1 MKKLSKYIS
10 VLFCVCFILS
20 CNLQPPKSVSIKTNA
35 KYNFSLGEIS
45 QDLSEEFSMDEILEQ
60 EEDSPFKIY
69 EYKPEGESQKAKKML
84 MEIPI
89 QEIPL
94 DFSSYFEKTDIS
106 ESLSQMSFSQKISVP
121 DFETQ
126 QLSHKIDISAINDAI
141 NDSVRIAGPNNPDL
155 DLSFDLLNEQ
165 GFESITYSSG
175 DILIQDCEFD
185 LGEYGTVFDGELTGE
200 IRLLHNGNIV
210 SKATFEN
217 GTARLPL
224 TNVTLYSQG
233 MSIEFSEG
241 VGNIGWFGVINGQ
254 VKNAKG
260 ISLQP
265 TVVEFDEELELNFSQ
280 ANFDS
285 FVIGEGNLGIEI
297 TLPEQWE
304 GIYIN
309 YDVELSGAINAST
322 EESLFKKN
330 IPLNNTELYKQNLGV
345 KSQPV
350 VYIQN
355 ADIYFDEQPEL
366 KASLQID
373 KIETV
378 SISVEED
385 ISTSFNHSEA
395 LPEEATNV
403 IKQICFTKSGFNL
416 LYKNTLP
423 EGNDISIITKSN
435 FLKLDSTETLYSNKE
450 DENLPILCTEKNV
463 QDISEGTE
471 IDFSAQVLL
480 PGCTSPDE
488 KTITVK
494 NVVPG
499 QEYEFAM
506 TIKPIIEWDFVKIDT
521 SSFSQKNT
529 IPTEVNLDSFTTM
542 LDEMLGSDLSGKLI
556 LPELN
561 TYLFMSKPENEIF
574 DKIQFN
580 GEISAFQ
587 GKQVGETYEPIDE
600 DSKVYLLDKD
610 TSLKFVPTPVLQKEN
625 NVVYT
630 DVQNL
635 EASLGPIDLSS
646 ILTTAENAEEGTS
659 LCIDYDLSF
668 SDENASEEEITLYK
682 KDLEGATSTSIE
694 ILAMVVLPLTLKATD
709 DIEIDFSSLIN
720 SNKDSEGEEDLENPE
735 EPKDLLGRT
744 EPSEIN
750 DTTQILVDLVKSC
763 SLNYYDTQL
772 PIVCDNLKLIIDFN
786 PEDDKAPNELKLS
799 GGTLKIE
806 PEDILEVYPL
816 IPQIKIKIPK
826 NESLSVAEEL
836 ILKAKLNL
844 CIETDGEI
852 SIWGGN
858 KQ

>member
-1 MKKLSKYIS
+1 
-10 VLFCVCFILS
+10 
-20 CNLQPPKSVSIKTNA
+20 
-35 KYNFSLGEIS
+35 
-45 QDLSEEFSMDEILEQ
+45 
-60 EEDSPFKIY
+60 
-69 EYKPEGESQKAKKML
+69 

-141 NDSVRIAGPNNPDL
+141 NDSVRIAGPNNPNL
-155 DLSFDLLNEQ
+155 ELSFDLLDKQ

-175 DILIQDCEFD
+175 EILIQDCEFD
-185 LGEYGTVFDGELTGE
+185 LGEYGTVFGGALTGE

-241 VGNIGWFGVINGQ
+241 LGNIGWFGVIDGQ

-285 FVIGEGNLGIEI
+285 CVIGEGNLGIEI

-304 GIYIN
+304 GIYII

-322 EESLFKKN
+322 EESLLKKN

-350 VYIQN
+350 VCIQN

-423 EGNDISIITKSN
+423 TKNIKKLLAYSSIVNNLISPLKSRVIEVSVYSIILIFVTA
-435 FLKLDSTETLYSNKE
+435 
-450 DENLPILCTEKNV
+450 
-463 QDISEGTE
+463 
-471 IDFSAQVLL
+471 FS
-480 PGCTSPDE
+480 GF
-488 KTITVK
+488 IW
-494 NVVPG
+494 
-499 QEYEFAM
+499 YERV
-506 TIKPIIEWDFVKIDT
+506 IVE
-521 SSFSQKNT
+521 
-529 IPTEVNLDSFTTM
+529 
-542 LDEMLGSDLSGKLI
+542 
-556 LPELN
+556 
-561 TYLFMSKPENEIF
+561 
-574 DKIQFN
+574 
-580 GEISAFQ
+580 
-587 GKQVGETYEPIDE
+587 
-600 DSKVYLLDKD
+600 
-610 TSLKFVPTPVLQKEN
+610 
-625 NVVYT
+625 
-630 DVQNL
+630 
-635 EASLGPIDLSS
+635 
-646 ILTTAENAEEGTS
+646 
-659 LCIDYDLSF
+659 
-668 SDENASEEEITLYK
+668 
-682 KDLEGATSTSIE
+682 
-694 ILAMVVLPLTLKATD
+694 
-709 DIEIDFSSLIN
+709 FSSL
-720 SNKDSEGEEDLENPE
+720 
-735 EPKDLLGRT
+735 
-744 EPSEIN
+744 
-750 DTTQILVDLVKSC
+750 
-763 SLNYYDTQL
+763 
-772 PIVCDNLKLIIDFN
+772 
-786 PEDDKAPNELKLS
+786 
-799 GGTLKIE
+799 
-806 PEDILEVYPL
+806 
-816 IPQIKIKIPK
+816 
-826 NESLSVAEEL
+826 
-836 ILKAKLNL
+836 
-844 CIETDGEI
+844 
-852 SIWGGN
+852 
-858 KQ
+858 